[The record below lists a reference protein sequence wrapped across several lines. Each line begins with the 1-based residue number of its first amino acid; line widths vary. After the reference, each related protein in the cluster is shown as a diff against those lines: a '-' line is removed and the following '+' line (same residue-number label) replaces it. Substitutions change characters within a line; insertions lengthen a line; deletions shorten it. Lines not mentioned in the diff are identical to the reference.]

1 VLPRAG
7 SYRCRDLTRAF
18 SCFFTSRVSLLCAL
32 QTIALIAVREGVV
45 QLGSMKK
52 VCSVV
57 TGHFSDVARVPREP
71 RRARHQHV
79 RSVPPF
85 ARCEM
90 AVKLSSYV
98 RLYRYC
104 RRVVAWLRRADALP
118 CFACVLDA
126 MLQVAED
133 LSYVVMLR
141 RKFGYLESIPGV
153 LLPHPSSAA
162 AFPGGCGMGPLPP
175 PDLAAWAAP
184 GLMPPPH
191 AGSMD
196 PYGGAA
202 AASMHIMPSMSSLE
216 ALLSKLPSVVPAPP
230 QPPPPSGPAPTGLAP
245 GTAKEEMDEYVQ
257 QCHHGMDVAPS
268 SNGGESSSASAAAS
282 MSSYFVDV
290 GGKPGEGF

>member
-1 VLPRAG
+1 
-7 SYRCRDLTRAF
+7 
-18 SCFFTSRVSLLCAL
+18 VSLH
-32 QTIALIAVREGVV
+32 G
-45 QLGSMKK
+45 
-52 VCSVV
+52 
-57 TGHFSDVARVPREP
+57 
-71 RRARHQHV
+71 
-79 RSVPPF
+79 
-85 ARCEM
+85 
-90 AVKLSSYV
+90 Y
-98 RLYRYC
+98 
-104 RRVVAWLRRADALP
+104 DALML
-118 CFACVLDA
+118 CLVSLVLDA
-126 MLQVAED
+126 MQVAED

-162 AFPGGCGMGPLPP
+162 AFPGGCGIPP
-175 PDLAAWAAP
+175 PDLAAWAP